1 MAWNESETIV
11 FILGVDLPVDL
22 AAHEIVA
29 SKGNLYTIGNAASSY
44 KNDIYKFECI
54 NSITDCS
61 WTKIPTQ
68 LQYGRYSTVAMPI
81 PDELA
86 NALCN

>member
-1 MAWNESETIV
+1 MAWNETNV
-11 FILGVDLPVDL
+11 FILGVDVPVRITS
-22 AAHEIVA
+22 HEIVA
-29 SKGNLYTIGNAASSY
+29 FEDKTALYTIGNGNSSNN
-44 KNDIYKFECI
+44 KDIYKFECI

>member
-1 MAWNESETIV
+1 MAWDETNV
-11 FILGVDLPVDL
+11 FILGVDLPVNIQE
-22 AAHEIVA
+22 HEIVA
-29 SKGNLYTIGNAASSY
+29 SKGNLYTIGNLFSP
-44 KNDIYKFECI
+44 KDIYKFECT

-68 LQYGRYSTVAMPI
+68 LQYGRYWTVAMPI